1 MLGELPQAVGLGLL
15 IFSALLF
22 GPSIFLFLHLIFT
35 LALVYPQL
43 HISPFVLLAFN
54 YLGQ

>member
-1 MLGELPQAVGLGLL
+1 MLGELPQAVGLVLL